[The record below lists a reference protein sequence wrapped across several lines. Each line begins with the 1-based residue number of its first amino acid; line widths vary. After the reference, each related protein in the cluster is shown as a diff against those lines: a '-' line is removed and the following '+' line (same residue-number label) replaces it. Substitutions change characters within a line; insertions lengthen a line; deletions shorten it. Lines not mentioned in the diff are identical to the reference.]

1 MADFPLEDLEDT
13 SNDVNPVQG
22 GISSPSKTNLLE
34 LAKKNRKAA
43 AIRMVSEW
51 NGTKSE
57 MSNHFAQWKA
67 NKARYEGL
75 SGVRCVKVQDEKT
88 CRIPMTA
95 RTVFAGMNLARRL
108 SLRIS
113 AQIWSD
119 PPLPEVEPTGNDDE
133 SRDAAQFST
142 RVALTLGGEDQLDL
156 AGKGRRATER
166 GMIYGS
172 GFEHFFIDPKGN
184 GHRATQIQAY
194 SGARTTEDALEI
206 IDPETGEFREG
217 ELITRFV
224 REDDTLTDERSE
236 ARRTW
241 LPRIRD
247 ELLTGKHIRF
257 IPSYADMEEA
267 DGLMIG
273 AMVQYGVVKSL
284 FPELM
289 KLSGDERERII
300 TGRPHGT
307 DALMPPGKKD
317 KRGDITDD
325 TFVFVLT
332 RYHRAGAEYTFGA
345 HLITIGEDYLAWPPK
360 KAEEFDGE
368 WYDHGH
374 DEPLE
379 IPVTQYGLIDEEDNP
394 YKVGF
399 METLGPANDV
409 RNNILGSHLQHL
421 KRFDNIK
428 TFVPMI
434 SNITAEQMQSP
445 KNTYI
450 PTIGGGKPE
459 REEMPNFPRAA
470 NEFLIFTTTEMQDES
485 ALQQTAQGL
494 ESTNVN
500 SGRQAQQIVE
510 QTHANLSGVA
520 GNLKRG
526 YIRANRIVLQ
536 MGRAFYTIPQQ
547 INWQGDD
554 GRYKHRQWVGS
565 DLTTTKNIRIKRGS
579 FTMLQPTVKNQ
590 LAFEQLQLQAIG
602 VQEYQGLIEANVQS
616 LTGLQDNAHRLR
628 VRRQIDDFLE
638 GPPENWQF
646 NPGEPQQDPETGEE
660 IPPSAL
666 QDPVLGSMLQSLPMD
681 LEPEIANLRTFEMG
695 KAMAGTKFS
704 AKPPEWRQGMTETY
718 QFMRQAAGIQTIE
731 EQAQAAQAEQEA
743 QQQEVQA
750 QQQAAQQQQDT
761 KLQEAE
767 IKANT
772 ELQKTE
778 IAAQSKISER
788 SEPGAPSLVR

>member
-1 MADFPLEDLEDT
+1 MADFPLEDLNDT
-13 SNDVNPVQG
+13 SNDVQPVQG
-22 GISSPSKTNLLE
+22 NVIGESKKKNLLE
-34 LAKKNRKAA
+34 LAKKSRIAA
-43 AIRMVSEW
+43 AVRMVSEW
-51 NGTKSE
+51 NGTKPE
-57 MSNHFAQWKA
+57 MSNHFAQWTA

-75 SGVRCVKVQDEKT
+75 SGVRCVKVKDEKT
-88 CRIPMTA
+88 CRIPMMA

-194 SGARTTEDALEI
+194 SSARTTEDALEI
-206 IDPETGEFREG
+206 IDPEMGGFRQG
-217 ELITRFV
+217 ELIVRFV
-224 REDDTLTDERSE
+224 REDGTLTDEKSE

-247 ELLTGKHIRF
+247 ELLTGKHVRF
-257 IPSYADMEEA
+257 IPSYAEMEEA
-267 DGLMIG
+267 DGMMIG

-289 KLSGDERERII
+289 KLSGDERDKII
-300 TGRPHGT
+300 TARPHGT
-307 DALMPPGKKD
+307 DALLPPGKKD
-317 KRGDITDD
+317 RLGEITDD
-325 TFVFVLT
+325 SFVFVLT

-360 KAEEFDGE
+360 EAEEFDGE
-368 WYDHGH
+368 WYDRTH

-399 METLGPANDV
+399 METLGPANDI
-409 RNNILGSHLQHL
+409 RNNILGSHINHL
-421 KRFDNIK
+421 KRFDTIK
-428 TFVPMI
+428 TFVPMM

-445 KNTYI
+445 TNTYI
-450 PTIGGGKPE
+450 PVVQGGKPE
-459 REEMPNFPRAA
+459 REELPNFPRAA
-470 NEFLIFTTTEMQDES
+470 NEFLSFTTTEMQDES

-500 SGRQAQQIVE
+500 SGRQAQQIIE
-510 QTHANLSGVA
+510 QTHANLSGVIA
-520 GNLKRG
+520 NLKRG
-526 YIRANRIVLQ
+526 YIRGTRIVLQ
-536 MGRAFYTIPQQ
+536 MARAFYTIPQQ
-547 INWQGDD
+547 IEWQGDD
-554 GRYKHRQWVGS
+554 GAYKQRQWVGS

-579 FTMLQPTVKNQ
+579 FTQLQPTVKTLLASEQVQ
-590 LAFEQLQLQAIG
+590 LGAMT
-602 VQEYQGLIEANVQS
+602 VQEFEALVEGNVQS
-616 LTGLQDNAHRLR
+616 LTGLQNNPHRLR
-628 VRRQIDDFLE
+628 VRRQINAFLE
-638 GPPENWQF
+638 GPPEGWQF
-646 NPGEPQQDPETGEE
+646 NPGEPQQDPETSEE

-666 QDPVLGSMLQSLPMD
+666 QDPVLGTMFQSLPMD
-681 LEPEIANLRTFEMG
+681 LEPEVAALRTFEMG
-695 KAMAGTKFS
+695 RAMAGTKYGS
-704 AKPPEWRQGMTETY
+704 KPPEWRQGLAEAY
-718 QFMRQAAGIQTIE
+718 RENRQAAGILTIE
-731 EQAQAAQAEQEA
+731 EQAQQAQAEQEA
-743 QQQEVQA
+743 KQQEVQTQQEA
-750 QQQAAQQQQDT
+750 QQTQQDT

-772 ELQKTE
+772 EIQKTE
-778 IAAQSKISER
+778 IAAEAKR
-788 SEPGAPSLVR
+788 EPGAPRLVGVNA